1 MNYVYGRIFNNREGE
16 KMEEKVLI
24 VKYGEV
30 AMRGNNRHIFISQL
44 VSTMRH
50 NLDGEGDF
58 YVVKEQGRLIVEDR
72 GGELDYDRII
82 PKIMPIFGL
91 VGICPGIK
99 TTDQSMENLREVALH
114 HMQTFFG
121 DKPYTFKVTT
131 KRADKRFP
139 LQSNEV
145 SADIGGYI
153 LDRMPNLTVEVHHP
167 EVELRMELRNDAYVF
182 SKVIPT
188 FGGLP
193 MGSSGK
199 GISLLSG
206 GIDSPVATWMMAKRG
221 VEVEGVYFHSPPYTS
236 EWAKQ
241 KVVDLA
247 EQIAKYT
254 GSFKLHV
261 IPFTQVQLY
270 LLDNVPHDKLTIFLK
285 RAMMRVAEAIAEKEN
300 ALALITGD
308 SIGQVAS
315 QTMQGIHAIN
325 DVCSIP
331 VLRPLAGMDKQEIID
346 LATRIGTFPI
356 SIRPY
361 EDCCTIFVAKHPE
374 TRPKTRVICGIEKHL
389 AELDGLLEKALEQD
403 EIIER

>member
-1 MNYVYGRIFNNREGE
+1 
-16 KMEEKVLI
+16 MEEKVLI
-24 VKYGEV
+24 VKYGEI
-30 AMRGNNRHIFISQL
+30 ATRGNNRHIFVSQL

-72 GGELDYDRII
+72 GGELDYDRVI
-82 PKIMPIFGL
+82 PKITPIFGL
-91 VGICPGIK
+91 VGVCPGVK
-99 TTDQSMENLREVALH
+99 TKDQSMENLREVSLH
-114 HMQTFFG
+114 HMQTFFA
-121 DKPYTFKVTT
+121 DQPYTFKVST

-153 LDRMPNLTVEVHHP
+153 LEHMPNLTVDVHEPDIELH
-167 EVELRMELRNDAYVF
+167 VELRTDAYIF

-193 MGSSGK
+193 VGSSGK
-199 GISLLSG
+199 GVSLLSG

-247 EQIAKYT
+247 KQISKYT
-254 GSFKLHV
+254 GTFKLYV
-261 IPFTQVQLY
+261 VPFTEVQLY
-270 LLDNVPHDKLTIFLK
+270 LLDHVPHDKLTIFLK
-285 RAMMRVAEAIAEKEN
+285 RAMMRVAQTIAEQDN

-325 DVCSIP
+325 DVCTIP
-331 VLRPLAGMDKQEIID
+331 VLRPLAGMDKQEIVD
-346 LATRIGTFPI
+346 VAKKIGTFPI

-389 AELDGLLEKALEQD
+389 AELDELMEKAVND
-403 EIIER
+403 VEIVEV

>member
-1 MNYVYGRIFNNREGE
+1 
-16 KMEEKVLI
+16 MEEKVLI
-24 VKYGEV
+24 VKYGEI
-30 AMRGNNRHIFISQL
+30 AMRGNNRYIFVSQL

-72 GGELDYDRII
+72 GGELDYDRTI

-91 VGICPGIK
+91 VGICPGVK
-99 TTDQSMENLREVALH
+99 TKDQSMENLREVALR
-114 HMQTFFG
+114 HMQTFFA
-121 DKPYTFKVTT
+121 DKPYTFKVAT

-139 LQSNEV
+139 LQSNDV
-145 SADIGGYI
+145 SIDIGGYI
-153 LDRMPNLTVEVHHP
+153 LERMSNLTVDVHDP
-167 EVELRMELRNDAYVF
+167 EVVLRVELRNDAYIF

-193 MGSSGK
+193 VGSSGK
-199 GISLLSG
+199 GVSLLSG

-221 VEVEGVYFHSPPYTS
+221 IEVEGVYFHSPPYTS

-247 EQIAKYT
+247 KQIATYT
-254 GSFKLHV
+254 GTFKLYV
-261 IPFTQVQLY
+261 VPFTEVQLY
-270 LLDNVPHDKLTIFLK
+270 LLDHVPHDKLTIFLK
-285 RAMMRVAEAIAEKEN
+285 RAMMRVAQTIAEQDG

-308 SIGQVAS
+308 SVGQVAS

-325 DVCSIP
+325 EVCTMP

-346 LATRIGTFPI
+346 LATKIGTFPI

-389 AELDGLLEKALEQD
+389 TDLDGLLEKCVND
-403 EIIER
+403 VEIVEI